1 MEQFLLHEAAAGYA
15 LFRRTEFE
23 EIARSDEET
32 QDALS
37 DPKKFAK
44 MVKLVAFL
52 KFDTAE
58 NALEEIN
65 AIASGEATDTL
76 NKFLEMNL
84 PKKKKAYE
92 LGVVDPALGSSLKE
106 SYNCI
111 CNDTVKDLLRGC
123 RAHFGKLVKELTS
136 DDADKAR
143 LGLGHCYSRSKMQLD
158 PNRQDKPILN
168 TIALLDNLDKNINT
182 FAMRVK
188 EWYAWHFPEMTKIVT
203 DNIVYAKAC
212 KVIRLRD
219 SFVEENFDVKMDQ
232 LKEVCQSEDV
242 ADEVLKAL
250 KTSMGTDIVEMD
262 MENIENFADQ
272 VVQLSDMRRTLT
284 DYLRRKMD
292 AVAPNLAA
300 LIGDTV
306 GARLI
311 SHAGSLI
318 NLAKY
323 PASTVQILGAEKALF
338 RALKTKT
345 NTPKYGLIFHSPF
358 IGRATLKN
366 KGRIS
371 RYLANKASI
380 ASRIDCFREDHTT
393 LFGEKM
399 KDQVEERLSFLM
411 DRTDAPRKNLDVM
424 KEAGEEVAEELR
436 LRKKKAK
443 KLKKK
448 KKEEEVSSPMKKKEG
463 EEESPKASSPMKK
476 KGGEEASPK
485 ASSPMK
491 RRRDSDAESSPMK
504 AKREAEGEASPSAMK
519 KKKKKIEE

>member
-65 AIASGEATDTL
+65 AIAAGDATDTL

-123 RAHFGKLVKELTS
+123 RAHFGKLVKELTT

-212 KVIRLRD
+212 KVIRLRG
-219 SFVEENFDVKMDQ
+219 SFVEENMEEKMEQ

-242 ADEVLKAL
+242 ADEVVKAL

-448 KKEEEVSSPMKKKEG
+448 KKEEVSSPMKKKEG